1 MGEGADMISFNGN
14 SLSVT
19 DKHSAGYQYP
29 SADDSQDLEVILATK
44 VKEGAYAYFQ
54 VRRPLD
60 TGDDEDFVVQLNK
73 EFDGGWAAHSESAE
87 ETIKHNIAGSFY
99 TTLKEILKEPS
110 LKEPEKP
117 DKDDKEEVSKTP
129 AEDSATLTYS
139 GGWMMIAA
147 ALTTLLAF

>member
-1 MGEGADMISFNGN
+1 M
-14 SLSVT
+14 
-19 DKHSAGYQYP
+19 
-29 SADDSQDLEVILATK
+29 
-44 VKEGAYAYFQ
+44 
-54 VRRPLD
+54 
-60 TGDDEDFVVQLNK
+60 QLNK

-99 TTLKEILKEPS
+99 TTLKEILKEPA

-117 DKDDKEEVSKTP
+117 DKDEEKVSKTP

-139 GGWMMIAA
+139 GGWMMMAA